1 MLVVLSVLSMALGNI
16 VAIAQS
22 NLKRML
28 AYSTISHVGYVIL
41 GILAGTAQGYQAAMF
56 YMISYVTVAAGAF
69 GMILLLGRQG
79 FEADMLVDFK
89 GLNARSP
96 WFAGMMAILMF
107 SLAGLPPFIGFWA
120 KLGVVQAVL
129 GVGMNWLAVVAVLF
143 TVSGAYYYLRIVKL
157 MYFDEPTDADVLG
170 GSMLM
175 RTVLSC
181 NALLV
186 LGLGII
192 PGTLLQLCQRALQ

>member
-1 MLVVLSVLSMALGNI
+1 
-16 VAIAQS
+16 
-22 NLKRML
+22 
-28 AYSTISHVGYVIL
+28 
-41 GILAGTAQGYQAAMF
+41 
-56 YMISYVTVAAGAF
+56 
-69 GMILLLGRQG
+69 MILLLARQG
-79 FEADMLVDFK
+79 FEADKLEDFK

-107 SLAGLPPFIGFWA
+107 SLAGVPPFIGFWA
-120 KLGVVQAVL
+120 KLGVIQAVL
-129 GVGMNWLAVVAVLF
+129 GVQLTWLAVVAVLF
-143 TVSGAYYYLRIVKL
+143 SVVGAYYYLRIVKL
-157 MYFDEPTDADVLG
+157 MYFDEPSDVTAIG

-175 RTVLSC
+175 RTVLSA

>member
-1 MLVVLSVLSMALGNI
+1 
-16 VAIAQS
+16 
-22 NLKRML
+22 
-28 AYSTISHVGYVIL
+28 
-41 GILAGTAQGYQAAMF
+41 
-56 YMISYVTVAAGAF
+56 
-69 GMILLLGRQG
+69 
-79 FEADMLVDFK
+79 
-89 GLNARSP
+89 
-96 WFAGMMAILMF
+96 
-107 SLAGLPPFIGFWA
+107 
-120 KLGVVQAVL
+120 LGVVQAVL